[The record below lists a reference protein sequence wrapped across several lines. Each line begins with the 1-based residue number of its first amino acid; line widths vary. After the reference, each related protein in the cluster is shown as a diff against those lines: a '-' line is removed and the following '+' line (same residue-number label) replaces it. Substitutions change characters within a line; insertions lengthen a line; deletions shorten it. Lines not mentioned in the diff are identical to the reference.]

1 MFLAAGVTV
10 TVTAASGAKHPS
22 TDDGQ
27 TPCGPSTH
35 ESITQPEK
43 ERSTTWMDLETTM
56 LSERSRH
63 RRTHCGIPWMGNIQ
77 IRHNHRDREWVP
89 GCQGLGEGMRG
100 DC

>member
-63 RRTHCGIPWMGNIQ
+63 RRTHSVGFHGWETSRTSTATDTEGGFLVVRGWGGN
-77 IRHNHRDREWVP
+77 
-89 GCQGLGEGMRG
+89 GG
-100 DC
+100 DY